1 MLILEPDFILTVKLC
16 ARACPN
22 RAAAA
27 CSAGD
32 FAARVV
38 DVDLAFIV
46 IHVLLE
52 PNARSVACEGAPRNA
67 PGRGLPL
74 FNRGFGVSVS
84 ATRTITTVRPSR
96 SSSRRLDPSVTHLRS
111 RNLPA
116 PTQWPPPSPRAAS
129 SPAQPPCAVSP
140 SPSPPPQPPR
150 WLPAVSPPTRD
161 RLRRSRHRRRSPS
174 SSRPRRRA
182 RVPRPPPP
190 PLVPEGPTGRRR
202 EPRRGRGARVVPA
215 TRRSR
220 RRSSARRCSTWLRFE
235 STPPNRLP
243 FLRVLVLN
251 LAYNMEDIYCSCMA
265 VFCSRAWGGAS
276 RPWSRGR
283 GTLACPLPSWAHFQG
298 RRPPLWR

>member
-1 MLILEPDFILTVKLC
+1 MVILEPDLIFTVKLC

-32 FAARVV
+32 FAAH
-38 DVDLAFIV
+38 VDLAFIV

-74 FNRGFGVSVS
+74 QSGLRRRRPEQSPPS
-84 ATRTITTVRPSR
+84 VRPVPLLAGWTRQS
-96 SSSRRLDPSVTHLRS
+96 HLRS
-111 RNLPA
+111 PNLPA

-161 RLRRSRHRRRSPS
+161 RLRRSRHRRCSPS

-235 STPPNRLP
+235 STPNRLP